1 VATRG
6 GRSAQR
12 TTLLGSDV
20 SQLPPNRSPG
30 RLVDLA
36 ATHHLFDD
44 EAAQRA
50 EFFRLSQRLKGKEQ
64 AVKQADAA
72 VVAYTKEVSAAEARL
87 GLLDRPA
94 AAH

>member
-1 VATRG
+1 VVTPTASGSRTPSRC
-6 GRSAQR
+6 GRRYAA
-12 TTLLGSDV
+12 
-20 SQLPPNRSPG
+20 RSG
-30 RLVDLA
+30 DRS
-36 ATHHLFDD
+36 
-44 EAAQRA
+44 
-50 EFFRLSQRLKGKEQ
+50 LSQRLKGKEQ